1 MSVNQMEQNERDY
14 RDALNSLRFSD
25 EAKERMMNNLTNRQ
39 KPEQA
44 QAKRKGFYP
53 LRAGLIAACLCLALV
68 GTAFAATAVYRLTV
82 QTGEEVAWGNEY
94 VTYYVYGEPAIHPL
108 EDFSQELQ
116 DDFAAWDHPSLLFH
130 QEFDTWE
137 KAKAYLGDSIPAV
150 WHSIDSIDADKYP
163 PEYYV
168 EGYHEMYGDN
178 KLQYVMVRDNGVL
191 LIDGPSFRLS
201 FHTQMRIYTPDYR
214 GESLIGEGYW
224 KDSGEFRVLDSYTMA
239 NGCVAE
245 VVVGTRTYEDMEG
258 EAQHYIGTF
267 MKDGILYQADMF
279 VPIKCTLDQAELEEQ
294 LHQVLDS
301 YQ

>member
-1 MSVNQMEQNERDY
+1 MNQMERNERSY
-14 RDALNSLRFSD
+14 RDALDSLCFSGG
-25 EAKERMMNNLTNRQ
+25 AKERMMKNLMKQ
-39 KPEQA
+39 EEQA
-44 QAKRKGFYP
+44 PVKRRGFYP
-53 LRAGLIAACLCLALV
+53 LRTGLIAACLCLALV

-82 QTGEEVAWGNEY
+82 QTGEEEAWGNEY
-94 VTYYVYGEPAIHPL
+94 VAYYVYGEPAIHPL

-116 DDFAAWDHPSLLFH
+116 DDFAAWNHPSRLFY

-137 KAKAYLGDSIPAV
+137 EAKAYLGDSIPAV
-150 WHSIDSIDADKYP
+150 WHSIDSIDADEYP

-178 KLQYVMVRDNGVL
+178 KLQYVTVRDNGVL

-201 FHTQMRIYTPDYR
+201 FHTQMRIYTPDYC
-214 GESLIGEGYW
+214 GESLIGQGWW
-224 KDSGEFRVLDSYTMA
+224 KDSGDFQVLDSYTMA

-245 VVVGTRTYEDMEG
+245 VVVGTQTYEDMEG
-258 EAQHYIGTF
+258 ETQHYIGTF

-279 VPIKCTLDQAELEEQ
+279 VPVKCTLDQAELEEQ
-294 LHQVLDS
+294 LHQVLDR